1 MDDPLEG
8 QFFQYFPS
16 GPMFALTDPGF
27 KSTQFFSFSFD
38 DRVPSVDFDFE
49 SLYLGQ
55 DEFEGPQFKAW
66 HMELDEHE
74 LGYYQKL
81 TSLTQFF
88 TILLPKIL
96 IRNIFHWNLSWIFA
110 NNVITYEKL

>member
-27 KSTQFFSFSFD
+27 KSTQFFSSSFD
-38 DRVPSVDFDFE
+38 DRVHLVDLE

-66 HMELDEHE
+66 HMELGE
-74 LGYYQKL
+74 Q
-81 TSLTQFF
+81 S
-88 TILLPKIL
+88 
-96 IRNIFHWNLSWIFA
+96 
-110 NNVITYEKL
+110 